1 MESKSKYK
9 SQTLIAIA
17 IGALSKVA
25 GLYFGFNAIEG
36 HEDAIASGIVTVATS
51 SDVIG
56 ASISI
61 GTSLVSDIF
70 AAKGRLKAN
79 TILK

>member
-17 IGALSKVA
+17 IGAVSKLA
-25 GLYFGFNAIEG
+25 GLYFGFNMLEG
-36 HEDAIASGIVTVATS
+36 HEQAIASGIVSVANS
-51 SDVIG
+51 SDIIG
-56 ASISI
+56 ASISV
-61 GTSLVSDIF
+61 GTSLVTDIF